1 MDEVIDDLLRRT
13 PENEYLDDDLFDL
26 QLHSYS
32 DVREYMRRRF
42 YGSVSDW
49 NLGKRRGGL
58 TRRSR
63 KVWDKLEAAVNRVRS
78 AGSEGV
84 YLVYDGW
91 RTKIGYLYAK
101 SSDEART
108 LAKALYGYL
117 MISETTRV
125 RVEFVRHGNE
135 VDMSEMNSRVI
146 EAYNAKIR
154 ANKKRIEEMRQ
165 ENTEIRTRIKSIS
178 MVSSQQQ
185 DLTGS
190 KKR

>member
-1 MDEVIDDLLRRT
+1 VDEVIDDLLRKT
-13 PENEYLDDDLFDL
+13 PENEYLDEDLFDL
-26 QLHSYS
+26 QLHCYS

-49 NLGKRRGGL
+49 NLGTRRGGL

-63 KVWDKLEAAVNRVRS
+63 KVWDKLEAAVNRVRT

-91 RTKIGYLYAK
+91 RTKIGYLFAK

-117 MISETTRV
+117 MTSETTRV

-135 VDMSEMNSRVI
+135 KDMSEMNSRVI
-146 EAYNAKIR
+146 EAYNAKMR

>member
-1 MDEVIDDLLRRT
+1 VDDIIDDLLRMT
-13 PENEYLDDDLFDL
+13 PENEYMDEDLFDL

-42 YGSVSDW
+42 YGGVSDW
-49 NLGKRRGGL
+49 NLGTRRGGM

-63 KVWDKLEAAVNRVRS
+63 KVWDRLEAAVNRVR
-78 AGSEGV
+78 ADGSEGV

-91 RTKIGYLYAK
+91 RSKIGYLYAK
-101 SSDEART
+101 TSDEAVR
-108 LAKALYGYL
+108 LAKVLYGYL
-117 MISETTRV
+117 MTSETTRV

-135 VDMSEMNSRVI
+135 KDMKDMNGRVI

-154 ANKKRIEEMRQ
+154 VNKKRIEEMRQ
-165 ENTEIRTRIKSIS
+165 ENTEIRTRIKSVS
-178 MVSSQQQ
+178 MVTDQQAAA
-185 DLTGS
+185 GN